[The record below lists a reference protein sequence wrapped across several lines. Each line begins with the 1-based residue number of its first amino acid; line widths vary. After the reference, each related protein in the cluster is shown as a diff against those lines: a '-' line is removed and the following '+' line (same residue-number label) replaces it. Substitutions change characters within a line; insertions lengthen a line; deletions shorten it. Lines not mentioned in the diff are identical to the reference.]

1 MIDKNLTFKFNHKDQ
16 RDKLYEVMTST
27 EIKEAFD
34 SRAEQLKEYIYSII
48 DELKGANGSENIG
61 YKTSTVYLKIQSLE
75 ASNSNMSVEL
85 TNAREGKTTLLLN
98 LTDIR
103 NLISQKAAADHNHDL
118 IYSKLSHGHSEY
130 SLSGH
135 NHNDSYSP
143 LTHNHD
149 TVYSKASHTHKKA
162 DVTDFSHTHTK
173 AEITD
178 LVIPPTY
185 SLPTAS
191 PTVLG
196 GIKVGAN
203 LSIDANG
210 VLSGNAGS
218 SYTLPKASSTV
229 LGGVKVGNTLKIDSN
244 GVLDTASSGSSD
256 YVLPTASA
264 SVLGGIKV
272 GSNLTIN
279 NGVLSGSPDYTLPT
293 ASASVLGGVKI
304 GSGLSIASG
313 VVSVP
318 SSGHTHTKSQITD
331 FAHTHKKSDITDF
344 THTHNF
350 KDISDMPIYAIVVS
364 LNDSSLP
371 AETRTA
377 NKNTIKAYI
386 NDTRPNKLLLGYMDE
401 SNVEFV
407 NKTFMVCE
415 SAYYSEEESTI
426 ELYFSK
432 NIINDYS
439 IVISTYAFS
448 FDLRTNDYKMRY
460 STYNHDNNKYFQSW
474 SGTQAQYDALSVK
487 NSNTTY
493 YIVE

>member
-130 SLSGH
+130 SLAGH

-178 LVIPPTY
+178 LVVPPTY
-185 SLPTAS
+185 SLPIAS

-210 VLSGNAGS
+210 VLSGNAGGS
-218 SYTLPKASSTV
+218 SYTLPKASPTV
-229 LGGVKVGNTLKIDSN
+229 LGGVKVGTTLKIDSN

-279 NGVLSGSPDYTLPT
+279 NGVLSASPDYTLPT
-293 ASASVLGGVKI
+293 ASASVLGGVKVGSGLSISNGVLSAAGYSLPTASASILGGIKI
-304 GSGLSIASG
+304 GSGLNIASG

-318 SSGHTHTKSQITD
+318 GSGHTHTKSQITD
-331 FAHTHKKSDITDF
+331 FPA
-344 THTHNF
+344 
-350 KDISDMPIYAIVVS
+350 
-364 LNDSSLP
+364 SLP
-371 AETRTA
+371 ASGG
-377 NKNTIKAYI
+377 NS
-386 NDTRPNKLLLGYMDE
+386 DT
-401 SNVEFV
+401 V
-407 NKTFMVCE
+407 
-415 SAYYSEEESTI
+415 
-426 ELYFSK
+426 
-432 NIINDYS
+432 
-439 IVISTYAFS
+439 
-448 FDLRTNDYKMRY
+448 
-460 STYNHDNNKYFQSW
+460 DNFHIW
-474 SGTQAQYDALSVK
+474 SGTQAEFDAISSK
-487 NSNTTY
+487 NDKTIY
-493 YIVE
+493 LIIE